1 MTLAAMVS
9 SMGTFILTICCYLV
23 IISPIFQ
30 VIFQTETV
38 LAVDLFTIIRHLVDN
53 VFGTF
58 FTIEGDYAVLWDI
71 VTLTNVM
78 LTNVF
83 LLNYLVAILSTV
95 YEQREEQGDFAF
107 KQNKYMYIERY
118 AIAM

>member
-23 IISPIFQ
+23 IISPVYQ

-38 LAVDLFTIIRHLVDN
+38 LAVDLFTIIRHSIDN
-53 VFGTF
+53 VFGTYF
-58 FTIEGDYAVLWDI
+58 FTLI
-71 VTLTNVM
+71 NVM
-78 LTNVF
+78 LTSVF

-95 YEQREEQGDFAF
+95 YEQREE
-107 KQNKYMYIERY
+107 
-118 AIAM
+118 